1 MNPQQSI
8 WNSSGLWYEYG
19 IYSGSERSTFTQ
31 IWGHSMDISKH
42 TMIGEILIARGRITR
57 SQLNMA
63 KRLQETARR
72 SGETLVA
79 DGIISSKEF
88 DIALGWQL
96 AEAIVGLGYAGER
109 EVFGSLRIG
118 VAKGCIRTGVDL
130 QFHNAELDDC
140 SDF

>member
-1 MNPQQSI
+1 
-8 WNSSGLWYEYG
+8 
-19 IYSGSERSTFTQ
+19 
-31 IWGHSMDISKH
+31 MDLSKH

-63 KRLQETARR
+63 RKFQETARR

-79 DGIISSKEF
+79 DGIISPEDL

-96 AEAIVGLGYAGER
+96 AETIVGLGYATEKQ
-109 EVFGSLRIG
+109 VFGSLRIG
-118 VAKGCIRTGVDL
+118 VAEKRIKVKTSGQSAEQHDDRDL
-130 QFHNAELDDC
+130 EDF